1 MNPGAPKPL
10 KRGWPAQRERREADR
25 DVRCRA
31 VAFDRWACRHG
42 LTHHD
47 AADRLGVARSTLAY
61 WERQWCKDHLALQP
75 RGRSCHRGDR
85 QTRNAAIHLMT
96 ILGPR
101 TGLPTLQ
108 AVFPKLARG
117 EIQNLQRRFRRL
129 WRRNHRRLLRV
140 LHWHCPG
147 TVWAMDHTEPPCVID
162 GRWPHILA
170 VRDLA
175 SRMQLGWL
183 PVESEG
189 AQETC
194 HALEDL
200 FRRHGPPLVLK
211 SDNGSA
217 FIDDDTRRL
226 LARWDVLPLF
236 SPPRTPQYNGS
247 CEAGNGAM
255 KTRTEHQAILGTE
268 SGQWTVANL
277 QTAQEI
283 ANHIHRPWGHRR
295 PTAAAVWQQRERI
308 TVRQRAAFG
317 RAVQKHREQARA
329 ELGYTKNERLDRK
342 AQARVDRLAISRACV
357 ERGLLTFTGRPIAP
371 QLKSYKVLNNT

>member
-1 MNPGAPKPL
+1 MSPVAQKPL
-10 KRGWPAQRERREADR
+10 KRGWPAQRDRREANR
-25 DVRCRA
+25 SARRRA
-31 VAFDRWACRHG
+31 VAFDRWACHHG
-42 LTHHD
+42 LTHHE
-47 AADRLGVARSTLAY
+47 AADRLGVARSTLAH
-61 WERQWCKDHLALQP
+61 WERQWCKDHLAVQP
-75 RGRSCHRGDR
+75 RGRSCHRGDH
-85 QTRNAAIHLMT
+85 QTRNAAIRLMT

-108 AVFPKLARG
+108 AIFPELARG

-147 TVWAMDHTEPPCVID
+147 TVWAMDHTEPPQVID
-162 GRWPHILA
+162 GRWRHILA
-170 VRDLA
+170 VRNMA

-217 FIDDDTRRL
+217 FIDDDTQRL
-226 LARWDVLPLF
+226 LARWDVFPLF

-255 KTRTEHQAILGTE
+255 KTRTEHQAILGTSRANGRPLVSRPLKRSPITSIVLGAIAGPQRPPSGNSANE
-268 SGQWTVANL
+268 SLFDSAWPSAAPSKNTENRPALSWATRRTNLWTV
-277 QTAQEI
+277 
-283 ANHIHRPWGHRR
+283 RPR
-295 PTAAAVWQQRERI
+295 PELIVWQSVAI
-308 TVRQRAAFG
+308 ALSAAYF
-317 RAVQKHREQARA
+317 
-329 ELGYTKNERLDRK
+329 LDRE
-342 AQARVDRLAISRACV
+342 VNYS
-357 ERGLLTFTGRPIAP
+357 TT
-371 QLKSYKVLNNT
+371 